1 MTGGVKSF
9 IIQPSTEL
17 LVGEAAA
24 WTVVAPLPNGRMMV
38 RAVTID
44 NKVFLAG
51 K

>member
-1 MTGGVKSF
+1 MTGGLQSYV
-9 IIQPSTEL
+9 IQDSTEL

-24 WTVVAPLPNGRMMV
+24 WTLVAPLPNGRMMV